1 MSDIDHNIDDHNVN
15 APTGSSNG
23 PVRPVVAAHRRD
35 RAGHHPGWRDP
46 WWSRREALPP
56 PCRQSRPRPL
66 TSPNHRITPS
76 PRHGPRVRMGRSRP
90 MNFPA
95 ASQNGLSVVITFVPL
110 ALLSLLILIVVGA
123 GGGGGPIKPMQA
135 RWESSLTK
143 AEEAAPKIQQQ
154 ATKAPSIAEQAK
166 HAQQKAQDVI
176 NHDVAGRRAR

>member
-1 MSDIDHNIDDHNVN
+1 
-15 APTGSSNG
+15 
-23 PVRPVVAAHRRD
+23 
-35 RAGHHPGWRDP
+35 
-46 WWSRREALPP
+46 
-56 PCRQSRPRPL
+56 
-66 TSPNHRITPS
+66 
-76 PRHGPRVRMGRSRP
+76 

-95 ASQNGLSVVITFVPL
+95 TSQKGLSVVITFVPL